1 MLVKPFA
8 RLSVVLIV
16 TLLAA
21 AAFAATTGKIAGTV
35 TDKQTGEPL
44 PGVNVVIA
52 GTNIGA
58 ATNIQGEFFIINVPP
73 GNYTLKVNLIGYR
86 PVEVTNVVVTV
97 DLTTRVDLELETETI
112 DMGTITVEAER
123 PLIEK
128 DVTSS
133 RMLIN
138 SDQITSGAVNG
149 LVNSVALNAGNVLG
163 SFRGSRDG
171 TGEVVYLLDGVNMA
185 NPLGAQTGVTPGQG
199 TNSALAT
206 TIPDESI
213 SEAEVLTGGFGAE
226 YPSVQSAVI
235 NVVSKEGTKKFAGKF
250 KTRSSTDAIFG
261 WDIYGKSSYTSTGA
275 PTNILPVKD
284 ADGNIT
290 SFQWTDNP
298 LLDDH
303 RRYKIEDE
311 RQHDWFL
318 SGPVPLQAL
327 DIPGEMTFSTGGTY
341 NFNRD
346 FRDPDNWSKTQSVQG
361 KLAYNLSSSKKLT
374 LSGLTSYNDY
384 MSYDQE
390 LDFITTWGKTQ
401 YFTGPIFELSNEGW
415 FRPQEIPEGSEL
427 YYVKTPD
434 GLDTVYTYTPYSW
447 IVAPGFNY
455 TTVDSAFFSI
465 LNGMLGLAPGDAG
478 YYASYPS
485 GEFPDADVNGV
496 SLLGAVGNA
505 ADSVEALGMG
515 RTYTNYNNAKNRW
528 RADGRSNQVALNF
541 TNNLS
546 PKSFY
551 TLILSRFY
559 TAKTIRQYDPW
570 DLHPLTYDEMHDPRF
585 ISMGVTQNQ
594 GFNVNPMYLN
604 RRRTGDDY
612 QTIYNLKG
620 DFTSQLNSMN
630 LLKMGFDYKKYDLY
644 KNHTEIASGGNDY
657 NDQFHVKPFEIG
669 AYAQNK
675 LESEGMILNVG
686 LRYDFFNPKT
696 FVPASLNDPLLE
708 EFLNDPQNISSIFQ
722 PQSRLKGAINAKT
735 KSQLSPRI
743 GISYPISEKDVL
755 HVTYGHY
762 FQLPELFYLY
772 QNLGYD
778 LRGAFKYIGNP
789 NLDVEKT
796 IAYEAGLEHG
806 FNDYLKVA
814 VTGFYKDISNL
825 VTFKKTIV
833 GSSTF
838 WINTNSD
845 YARVKGF
852 EFTLT
857 QRTWHGLSGL
867 ATYTYQIARGR
878 ASSGYQTFQDDYDN
892 RKPRTEDYPLD
903 WDQRN
908 TARVNLNYQIPLDWG
923 PVINEYHFLGDWA
936 LDFFWTYG
944 SGTPYTSSSN
954 VPQPAIPPVN
964 DKTFPASWQID
975 VRAEKGFQIYQAYR
989 ANFFVEVRNL
999 TNRANIVQSYDVE
1012 RYDLTGF
1019 PGGQFADPDVYNA
1032 PRRIMLGMEFVF

>member
-1 MLVKPFA
+1 MLVKPLA
-8 RLSVVLIV
+8 RLAVFVLV
-16 TLLAA
+16 TLLATT
-21 AAFAATTGKIAGTV
+21 AFAATTGKIAGTV

-73 GNYTLKVNLIGYR
+73 GKYTLKVNLIGYR
-86 PVEVTNVVVTV
+86 PVDVTNVVVTT

-128 DVTSS
+128 DVTYSGM
-133 RMLIN
+133 RIN

-149 LVNSVALNAGNVLG
+149 LVNRVALNAGNVLG
-163 SFRGSRDG
+163 SFRGGREG

-199 TNSALAT
+199 TNTALAT

-213 SEAEVLTGGFGAE
+213 AEAEVLTGGYGAE
-226 YPSVQSAVI
+226 YPNVQSAVV
-235 NVVSKEGTKKFAGKF
+235 NVVSKEGTKKLTGKF
-250 KTRSSTDAIFG
+250 KTKSSTDAIFG
-261 WDIYGKSSYTSTGA
+261 WDVFGKGTYTSTGA
-275 PTNILPVKD
+275 MTNLLPVED
-284 ADGNIT
+284 NDGNIT
-290 SFQWTDNP
+290 GFEWTDNP

-303 RRYKIEDE
+303 RRYKVSDE

-318 SGPVPLQAL
+318 SGPVPLHTL
-327 DIPGEMTFSTGGTY
+327 DIPGQMTFSTGGTY
-341 NFNRD
+341 NFHRD
-346 FRDPDNWSKTQSVQG
+346 FRDPNYYNKTQSVQG
-361 KLAYNLSSSKKLT
+361 KLAYNITSSKKLT
-374 LSGLTSYNDY
+374 FSGLTSYNDY
-384 MSYDQE
+384 MSYDQQ
-390 LDFITTWGKTQ
+390 LDFTTTWGQTY
-401 YFTGPIFELSNEGW
+401 YFSGPIYELGENGYY
-415 FRPQEIPEGSEL
+415 RPQEIPTGSEL

-434 GLDTVYTYTPYSW
+434 GLDSVYSYTPYSW
-447 IVAPGFNY
+447 IVAPNHTY
-455 TTVDSAFFSI
+455 TEVDSTFFSI
-465 LNGMLGLAPGDAG
+465 LNGLLGLAPTDDG
-478 YYASYPS
+478 YYTAYPT
-485 GEFPDADVNGV
+485 GEFPD
-496 SLLGAVGNA
+496 SLA
-505 ADSVEALGMG
+505 AIVTSATDSVEALGVG
-515 RTYTNYNNAKNRW
+515 RTYTNYVNANNRW
-528 RADGRSNQVALNF
+528 KAEGWSNQVAVNF

-559 TAKTIRQYDPW
+559 TAKRVRQYDPW
-570 DLHPLTYDEMHDPRF
+570 DLHPLTYDEMHDTRF
-585 ISMGVTQNQ
+585 ISMGATQNQ
-594 GFNVNPMYLN
+594 GFNVNPMFLN
-604 RRRTGDDY
+604 RRRSGDDH
-612 QTIYNLKG
+612 QIIYNLKG
-620 DFTSQLNSMN
+620 DLTSQLNSMN
-630 LLKMGFDYKKYDLY
+630 LMKMGFDYKKYDLY
-644 KNHTEIASGGNDY
+644 KDHTSIAAGGNDY
-657 NDQFHVKPFEIG
+657 NDQFHVKPFQIG

-686 LRYDFFNPKT
+686 LRYDFFNPKA
-696 FVPASLNDPLLE
+696 FVPSNESDPVTQAVLS
-708 EFLNDPQNISSIFQ
+708 NPTDISNIFQ
-722 PQSRLKGAINAKT
+722 PEQRIKGAIDAKT

-743 GISYPISEKDVL
+743 GISYPITEKDVL

-772 QNLGYD
+772 QNMGYD

-806 FNDYLKVA
+806 FNDYLKFA

-825 VTFKKTIV
+825 VTYKKTIIGGNYV
-833 GSSTF
+833 F
-838 WINTNSD
+838 WVNTNSD

-867 ATYTYQIARGR
+867 VTYTYQIARGR

-908 TARVNLNYQIPLDWG
+908 TARVSVNYQIPQDWG
-923 PVINEYHFLGDWA
+923 PVVNNYHFLGDWA

-954 VPQPAIPPVN
+954 VPQPEIPPVN
-964 DKTFPASWQID
+964 DKTFPVSWRID
-975 VRAEKGFQIYQAYR
+975 VRAQKGFQIYQSYR
-989 ANFFVEVRNL
+989 ANFFVEVQNL
-999 TNRANIVQSYDVE
+999 TNRANIVQSFDVE

-1032 PRRIMLGMEFVF
+1032 PREIMLGMEFVF